1 MYIIIVHY
9 VINTKNGSFF
19 YNKNDTNGGYCRY

>member
-9 VINTKNGSFF
+9 VINTEVVFLQQ
-19 YNKNDTNGGYCRY
+19 NDTNGGYCHY